1 MGGDRFAIVLDF
13 EFLSRTRSAMQTMR
27 KSALASCQ
35 TQFEWNVQAEAGG
48 SALLDPTGDIA
59 LGSVARPAKAARSST
74 PRFPMP
80 PRLAILALLLLAAAP
95 AAAQDMDFSKIKCSE
110 FIASPKDE
118 VGSILMWLEGFYT
131 KSNAPPIM
139 YQDKTMKDLKGLA
152 EYCTA
157 HGEDNLIKA
166 ADAVMPVK

>member
-1 MGGDRFAIVLDF
+1 VIRAP
-13 EFLSRTRSAMQTMR
+13 RRS
-27 KSALASCQ
+27 
-35 TQFEWNVQAEAGG
+35 G
-48 SALLDPTGDIA
+48 SLFHPE
-59 LGSVARPAKAARSST
+59 V
-74 PRFPMP
+74 FMP
-80 PRLAILALLLLAAAP
+80 LRLALVTLLLLTAAP
-95 AAAQDMDFSKIKCSE
+95 AVAQDMDFSKIKCSE

-166 ADAVMPVK
+166 ADAVMPAK

>member
-1 MGGDRFAIVLDF
+1 MPPRFAILTV
-13 EFLSRTRSAMQTMR
+13 
-27 KSALASCQ
+27 
-35 TQFEWNVQAEAGG
+35 
-48 SALLDPTGDIA
+48 ALLT
-59 LGSVARPAKAARSST
+59 AAS
-74 PRFPMP
+74 
-80 PRLAILALLLLAAAP
+80 
-95 AAAQDMDFSKIKCSE
+95 AAAQDMDFSKIKCRE

-118 VGSILMWLEGFYT
+118 VGSVLMWLEGFYT

-157 HGEDNLIKA
+157 HGDDNLIKA